1 MNKKIENDWNKFN
14 NPKEIKKNLTDA
26 SLFLAFYEI
35 LHNTIV
41 DRIADFFNNEF
52 KNGKVVTSKEYK
64 ETIINRKIN
73 KKKYFFL
80 SFCLWLIENN
90 VITQDEYKRIIEIK
104 EERNIFLSSCL
115 WLIENN
121 VITQD
126 EYKLI
131 IEIKKERN
139 RIAHNL
145 PKFLFDSEYCI
156 NKDLFNQIKVL
167 TLKIERWYIQ
177 FDIPLNSDFDEQEI
191 DSNGI
196 VPGKNLILKYIF
208 DIANTSDT
216 EFEELE
222 RVQKILKT
230 NKFKQ

>member
-1 MNKKIENDWNKFN
+1 MDKKIENDWNKFN
-14 NPKEIKKNLTDA
+14 NPKEIKKNLNDA

-35 LHNTIV
+35 LHNTII

-52 KNGKVVTSKEYK
+52 KKGKFVTSKEYK
-64 ETIINRKIN
+64 EMIINPKIN
-73 KKKYFFL
+73 
-80 SFCLWLIENN
+80 NG
-90 VITQDEYKRIIEIK
+90 K
-104 EERNIFLSSCL
+104 ENIFLSSCQ
-115 WLIENN
+115 WLVDNN
-121 VITQD
+121 AITSDDKNQIR
-126 EYKLI
+126 I
-131 IEIKKERN
+131 ITDERN
-139 RIAHNL
+139 KIAHNL

-191 DSNGI
+191 DLNGI

-222 RVQKILKT
+222 RACNSIQKILKNEQT
-230 NKFKQ
+230 